1 MLCII
6 EHPSEAAAE
15 PVPAGIADKRGFL
28 VPTADFLL
36 VLRAVRIAA
45 TTRRLAL
52 TFPTEA
58 ALPAF
63 RNLRACIMADTAVAF
78 RGGYQFPVCFD
89 LTAYSRAI
97 LANIFC
103 NLRNLQPCCNP
114 EMCIRDSTHSDFNI
128 DNAYNDELTVD
139 LIYYNHRYPTPDW
152 TIPQSIIAVSYTHL

>member
-28 VPTADFLL
+28 VPTAEFLL

-114 EMCIRDSTHSDFNI
+114 AWIASLSSNVRCLLFMYSSNLKAGHE
-128 DNAYNDELTVD
+128 ALYPNDIQTTKL
-139 LIYYNHRYPTPDW
+139 
-152 TIPQSIIAVSYTHL
+152 